1 MNWDLVMTLT
11 GLMLLAYWFTYV
23 AGSPLATKADDIDG
37 GAFLIA
43 IPYRMAARRLARA
56 GMWASIKSAYLDDL
70 AVTSNPKTRAEMKKD
85 HKAETIVAGREMF
98 TWERSILCPI
108 CLHFWL
114 TILVGLVFIS
124 FNIMHARE
132 DLLLAAFVYLV
143 NHFIIRKIS

>member
-1 MNWDLVMTLT
+1 MNWDLIMALT

-23 AGSPLATKADDIDG
+23 AGGPLSSKPDDIDG

-43 IPYRMAARRLARA
+43 IPYRMAVRRLARA
-56 GMWASIKSAYLDDL
+56 GMWKSIKSAYLDEL

-85 HKAETIVAGREMF
+85 HKAETIVAAREMF

-114 TILVGLVFIS
+114 TVLVGLVFIL
-124 FNIMHARE
+124 FDIMQARA
-132 DLLLAAFVYLV
+132 DFFLAAFVYLV